1 MNRGGEEE
9 DAGEEDQLRSQ
20 RIGNRIW
27 WYELRN
33 FDAFGAPVSLTF
45 KGKR

>member
-1 MNRGGEEE
+1 MNRGEEE
-9 DAGEEDQLRSQ
+9 DAGEDDHPQSQQLSNK
-20 RIGNRIW
+20 IK

-45 KGKR
+45 KGQR